1 MLYKFIQVKSLAQ
14 FLSPPIGFFALLFFF
29 ATLPAEAIMVK
40 CMKVKM
46 SNIESCDLKI
56 YPAILSGNSGYV
68 VRVNF
73 LDSTEIEAFCTDEQS
88 KRCLVR
94 FNPDRKWESGRID
107 WINRAGFRSAFWIKT
122 SNGQTLAIYDA
133 PPDKF

>member
-1 MLYKFIQVKSLAQ
+1 MIYKFIQVKILKQ
-14 FLSPPIGFFALLFFF
+14 FLFAPIPLSAVLFF
-29 ATLPAEAIMVK
+29 ATFPVEAMVVK
-40 CMKVKM
+40 CMKGEM

-56 YPAILSGNSGYV
+56 YPATLSGNSGNV

-73 LDSTEIEAFCTDEQS
+73 LDGTKIESFCIDEQS

-94 FNPDRKWESGRID
+94 SNPDRKWEIGRID
-107 WINRAGFRSAFWIKT
+107 WINRAGFRSAFWIKK

-133 PPDKF
+133 PLDQF